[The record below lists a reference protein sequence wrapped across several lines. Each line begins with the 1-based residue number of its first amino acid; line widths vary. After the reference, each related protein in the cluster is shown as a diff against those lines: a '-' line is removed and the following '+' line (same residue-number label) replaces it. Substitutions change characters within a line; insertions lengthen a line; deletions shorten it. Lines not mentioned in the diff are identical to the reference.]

1 MGFFD
6 VPLTQL
12 IDQKTS
18 YIGQRQTVLAQNVA
32 NVDTPDYRAQDLKAP
47 DFRKM
52 LDASIS
58 ELAMRRTN
66 SAHLDRVPHN
76 NSAYALVAQETTS
89 ETKPNGN
96 NVSIEEQMQKVSMNA
111 MDHQLVIGLNR
122 SLDKL
127 YNIALGKPGRASS

>member
-12 IDQKTS
+12 IDQKMS
-18 YIGQRQTVLAQNVA
+18 YVGQRQSVLAQNVA
-32 NVDTPDYRAQDLKAP
+32 NVDTPNYKAKDLQAP

-58 ELAMRRTN
+58 ELTMTRTN
-66 SAHLDRVPHN
+66 SAHLNGVPHN
-76 NSAYALVAQETTS
+76 NSAYAIIAQETTS

-96 NVSIEEQMQKVSMNA
+96 NVSVEEEMKKMAMNGMDYQM
-111 MDHQLVIGLNR
+111 VIGLSR
-122 SLDKL
+122 SVDKL
-127 YNIALGKPGRASS
+127 YDIALGKPDKTSS